1 MENSVGGG
9 LVGSGGVGWGE
20 KAAAEAAAAAK
31 LERVAAL
38 ADIAVQV
45 RRVEA
50 FKFWGGWG

>member
-9 LVGSGGVGWGE
+9 SVGGGGVGWGE

-45 RRVEA
+45 RRV
-50 FKFWGGWG
+50 WYSQ